1 MKTYVESKERAEQER
16 KWVLFDADN
25 QNVGRLAS
33 EIARV
38 LRGKDNP
45 RYTPHTDC
53 GDFVVVINADKVHFT
68 GDKEDRKIYYHHTGF
83 IGGIKDETAK
93 KLRARKPEE
102 IIKRAVQGML
112 PKNPLGRKQLGKL
125 KVYAGNTHPHAAQKV
140 EPF

>member
-1 MKTYVESKERAEQER
+1 M
-16 KWVLFDADN
+16 LFDADN

-45 RYTPHTDC
+45 RFTPHTDC
-53 GDFVVVINADKVHFT
+53 GDFVVVINAEKVRFT
-68 GDKEDRKIYYHHTGF
+68 GDKEESKVYFHHTGF
-83 IGGIKDETAK
+83 IGGIKEESAR

-112 PKNPLGRKQLGKL
+112 PKNILGRNQLSKL
-125 KVYAGNTHPHAAQKV
+125 KVYAGTTHPHAAQRV